1 MNTKTYVN
9 GIRPP
14 NVVFLDGAETWA
26 RNDSTQLLAML
37 IENDLKLRMG
47 LILPSQTKY
56 GDEIKSQT

>member
-1 MNTKTYVN
+1 M
-9 GIRPP
+9 
-14 NVVFLDGAETWA
+14 VFLDGAETWA